1 MTNIKGVDISY
12 CQSGLNYGLLAK
24 NGVKFAIIRAGYSC
38 NKDALLDTH
47 VKGCI
52 KEGIK
57 YGFYV
62 YSRATSVKTAI
73 AEADACIA
81 AISAYPY
88 PEYPIFYDLEAND
101 IATSV
106 SKSVHTDCAIAFCD
120 RLVEKGYFPGIY
132 ANPSWLENY
141 YDKSRLIGRY
151 DIWLAH
157 WTEDPNYPS
166 KYKYGQTMWQWGI
179 DKIGMDV
186 DGDIC
191 FIDYPSKIAS
201 AKAGSVNSSTG
212 ANKHSSGATNSTNT
226 GTKVPTS
233 AINSTKLTTGTAI
246 NLNRTSIYASS
257 DAKVRAGTLTGKYFI
272 LSPTILNG
280 RIRITT
286 PKGNNVCTGWVNV
299 SDITGSS
306 STSVKMKKQDALK
319 SITAI
324 KNAGYCYEE
333 VSGMV
338 KDVYGKK

>member
-1 MTNIKGVDISY
+1 MANIKGVDISY

-24 NGVKFAIIRAGYSC
+24 NGVKFAIIRVGYSC

-81 AISAYPY
+81 AITAYPC
-88 PEYPIFYDLEAND
+88 PEYPIFYDLEAED
-101 IATSV
+101 IAKSV

-141 YDKSRLIGRY
+141 YDKSRLIGKY

-179 DKIGMDV
+179 DKIGMDI

-191 FIDYPSKIAS
+191 FIDYPSKIAH
-201 AKAGSVNSSTG
+201 AKAGNASSSAE
-212 ANKHSSGATNSTNT
+212 ANKPCTDSSNT
-226 GTKVPTS
+226 GKGENKVPTS
-233 AINSTKLTTGTAI
+233 SNNTSGLTTGTAVT
-246 NLNRTSIYASS
+246 LNKTSVYVSS
-257 DAKVRAGTLTGKYFI
+257 TAKSKAGTLTGKYFI

-280 RIRITT
+280 RIRVTT
-286 PKGNNVCTGWVNV
+286 PKGNSVCTGWVNV

-306 STSVKMKKQDALK
+306 SAAVTMKRKDALS

-324 KNAGYCYEE
+324 KNAGYSYEA
-333 VSGMV
+333 VTSMV
-338 KDVYGKK
+338 KEVYGR

>member
-1 MTNIKGVDISY
+1 MANIKGVDISY

-81 AISAYPY
+81 AISSYH
-88 PEYPIFYDLEAND
+88 PEYPIFYDLEAED
-101 IATSV
+101 IAKSV

-120 RLVEKGYFPGIY
+120 RLAEKGYFPGIY
-132 ANPSWLENY
+132 ANPSWLESY
-141 YDKSRLIGRY
+141 YDKSRLIGKY

-191 FIDYPSKIAS
+191 FIDYPSKIAH
-201 AKAGSVNSSTG
+201 AKAGNASSSAEANKPCTDSSSTG
-212 ANKHSSGATNSTNT
+212 KGENNMSS
-226 GTKVPTS
+226 
-233 AINSTKLTTGTAI
+233 LTTGTAVT
-246 NLNRTSIYASS
+246 LNSTSVYVSS
-257 DAKVRAGTLTGKYFI
+257 TAKSKAGTLTGKYFI

-280 RIRITT
+280 RIRVTT
-286 PKGNNVCTGWVNV
+286 PKGNSVCTGWVNV

-306 STSVKMKKQDALK
+306 STAVTMKRKDALS

-324 KNAGYCYEE
+324 KNAGYSYED
-333 VSGMV
+333 VIAMV
-338 KDVYGKK
+338 KEVYGRR